1 MTELCKARFASLL
14 KNQEPKETDS
24 NFSQSLFLTQPS
36 NILNSIITLLFI
48 T

>member
-1 MTELCKARFASLL
+1 MTKLCKDRLVGLL

-24 NFSQSLFLTQPS
+24 NFLQNLFLTLS
-36 NILNSIITLLFI
+36 SDILNSIITLFFI